1 MTALATAW
9 AYVKKY
15 WSLVALVGG
24 VVFAVVFL
32 RKQGVDFADNLRKIQ
47 EAHDEELRKIQE
59 ARAEEKRQH
68 EENARKLQAALDA
81 VQKQYDD
88 AKKDLDAKKK
98 AQIED
103 LVKKYKDD
111 PDELA
116 KKLSEATGF
125 TIILPS

>member
-1 MTALATAW
+1 MTALATVW

-24 VVFAVVFL
+24 VVFAVVFM
-32 RKQGVDFADNLRKIQ
+32 RKQGSDFAENLKKIQ
-47 EAHDEELRKIQE
+47 DLHDEELKKIQE
-59 ARAEEKRQH
+59 VRAEEKRQH
-68 EENARKLQAALDA
+68 EENQRKLQEALA
-81 VQKQYDD
+81 TVQQHYDE

-116 KKLSEATGF
+116 KRLSEATGF
-125 TIILPS
+125 TIILP